1 MIIKEYIVK
10 ETSFDQLNDIITEFF
25 GNNYGVFRKE
35 NYWTYIFKKDFPGY
49 AFELPCKSSSS
60 SGLWAGYRDS
70 ETSSWSDISA
80 ACSDNVKIRFYKEEG
95 KFIYA
100 TGITSDNKEHYA
112 GGFLE
117 NSSCFVWLDYIYYD
131 YGKSNYLSFAPMT
144 YDNYISLAPFFNPRE
159 QLSNPDYT
167 NVFIPAIRPSLDGTY
182 TVFNINSEKYATM
195 SKNIF
200 VKLESNLPTNT
211 QYLVKQTNASEFST
225 NYESTTFTYDESY
238 AAWKLDNN
246 AGGTTHCQM
255 VYWKVDTTLYSK
267 AVAVLKRVEGNV
279 GDANERTFQLR
290 SSASSGSNPMD
301 NILVKR
307 GYEET
312 TSPQTITL
320 DISNIEGE
328 NFLAISIGGTIDA
341 YVSEVYLQ

>member
-1 MIIKEYIVK
+1 MIIKEYIIA
-10 ETSFDQLNDIITEFF
+10 ETSQEDLVTLITEFF
-25 GNNYGVFRKE
+25 GNNYEVFRKE

-49 AFELPCKSSSS
+49 AFELPCKNSSS
-60 SGLWAGYRDS
+60 SGLWAEYRSS
-70 ETSSWSDISA
+70 ETASWGDISA

-131 YGKSNYLSFAPMT
+131 YGKSNYLSFVPMT
-144 YDNYISLAPFFNPRE
+144 YEDHISLAPFFNPRE
-159 QLSNPDYT
+159 QLSSPDYT
-167 NVFIPAIRPSLDGTY
+167 NIFIPAIRPSLDGTY
-182 TVFNINSEKYATM
+182 TVFNINGEKYATM

-200 VKLESNLPTNT
+200 VKLEGSSPTNT
-211 QYLVKQTNASEFST
+211 QYLVRKTNASEFST

-238 AAWKLDNN
+238 TAWKLDNN
-246 AGGTTHCQM
+246 AGGTSHCQM
-255 VYWKVDTTLYSK
+255 VYWQVDTTPYSK
-267 AVAVLKRVEGNV
+267 AVAVLKKVEGNV
-279 GDANERTFQLR
+279 SNANERTFQLR

-301 NILVKR
+301 NILVKV